1 MMVLGRG
8 ARREVSEDN
17 ARIFGRDGVAP
28 ATDAEDL
35 ARAARLLA
43 VRTRRAAA
51 SLFAGGYASAFRGG
65 GIEFEESRPYVPGDE
80 VRHLDWNATARTG
93 QPFVKRFREE
103 RDQTLIVLLDV
114 SASMGFGSA
123 GRSKAA
129 VAAHTAALLAAAAGH
144 AGDRVALVAFADG
157 VEREIPP
164 ARGDAHIWTIVR
176 ALVECAGAPRGG
188 TNLLAGLARV
198 SALARHRAIV
208 VLLSDFRDPALFGG
222 GNSRERPHARLVATA
237 NRHDLVAGVMDDPR
251 EEELPAAG
259 PFRVADP
266 EAPRRRL
273 VLDASSQRV
282 RLLYRAACQV
292 RRRALELR
300 LRGDGADVLWL
311 RTDRDPLRALVRF
324 FPTHSGRVHGGA

>member
-1 MMVLGRG
+1 MVVLGRAAHG
-8 ARREVSEDN
+8 EGRRED
-17 ARIFGRDGVAP
+17 ARILGGNGTSALP
-28 ATDAEDL
+28 AAEDL

-80 VRHLDWNATARTG
+80 VRNLDWNATARTG

-103 RDQTLIVLLDV
+103 RDQTLILLLDV

-157 VEREIPP
+157 VKREIPP
-164 ARGDAHIWTIVR
+164 ARGDAHIWSIVR

-188 TNLLAGLARV
+188 TDLLAGLARV
-198 SALARHRAIV
+198 PALARHRAIV
-208 VLLSDFRDPALFGG
+208 VLLSDFRDQALFAR
-222 GNSRERPHARLVATA
+222 GNAPQRPHARLVATA
-237 NRHDLVAGVMDDPR
+237 RRHDLIAGVMNDPR
-251 EEELPAAG
+251 EETLPPVG
-259 PFRVADP
+259 PFRVTDP
-266 EAPRRRL
+266 EAPDRRL
-273 VLDASSQRV
+273 VIDSGSRRV

-292 RRRALELR
+292 RRRALEMR

-324 FPTHSGRVHGGA
+324 FPAHSGRVHGGA